1 MISTVSG
8 RLLEKKPTSLSVEV
22 NGLGYAL
29 HVPLSTYE
37 SVGAV
42 GDKVRLFTHL
52 RVRDDTI
59 ELFGFATEEERTL
72 FLLLLSVT
80 GIGPKAALNILSSS
94 RPEAL
99 HDAIGSG
106 NESVLMTIPGIG
118 KKMAARLVVELKEKL
133 PVLTSAEAGPQPP
146 GPPIAA
152 KTFEDAVA
160 ALTSLGYNRAQAVKA
175 VQKAQAALEGDLDLE
190 RLVRK
195 ALTFTRS

>member
-22 NGLGYAL
+22 NGLGYTL

-59 ELFGFATEEERTL
+59 ELFGFATEQERSL

-99 HDAIGSG
+99 HEAIGSG
-106 NESVLMTIPGIG
+106 NESMLMTIPGIG

-133 PVLTSAEAGPQPP
+133 PALAPAEAGPRPP
-146 GPPIAA
+146 GPPIDA

-160 ALTSLGYNRAQAVKA
+160 ALTSLGYNRASAVKA
-175 VQKAQAALEGDLDLE
+175 VQKAHAALEGEMDLE

-195 ALTFTRS
+195 ALTYTRS